1 MKMDNQEKDWELY
14 KSKLGK
20 WQEDYADRLI
30 KEYMKILTG
39 KGSAAE
45 RLAALKGRTEGDF
58 AGIGLTLVPNE
69 EEMLF
74 DLIDLVREGV
84 ITMDDVGDFS
94 EETLETVKHFI

>member
-1 MKMDNQEKDWELY
+1 MDNMKKDWEMY
-14 KSKLGK
+14 QSKLGK
-20 WQEDYADRLI
+20 WQEDHADRLI

-39 KGSAAE
+39 KGTAME
-45 RLAALKGRTEGDF
+45 RIAALKEHADGDF
-58 AGIGLTLVPNE
+58 SGIGLTLIPNE

-84 ITMDDVGDFS
+84 ITVDDVGDFS

>member
-1 MKMDNQEKDWELY
+1 MENMKKDWELY
-14 KSKLGK
+14 QSKLGK

-39 KGSAAE
+39 KGTAAE
-45 RLAALKGRTEGDF
+45 RIAALKERVDGDF
-58 AGIGLTLVPNE
+58 SGIGLTLVPNE

-74 DLIDLVREGV
+74 DLIDLVREDV
-84 ITMDDVGDFS
+84 IMMDDVGDFS

>member
-1 MKMDNQEKDWELY
+1 MDNQKKDWELY
-14 KSKLGK
+14 KMKLGK
-20 WQEDYADRLI
+20 WQEDHAERLV

-39 KGSAAE
+39 KGTAAE
-45 RLAALKGRTEGDF
+45 RLAALKGRADGDF

-69 EEMLF
+69 EEMIF

-84 ITMDDVGDFS
+84 ITVDDVGDFS